1 MVMTLILRGC
11 LVLLFARRVWRLDLF
26 LPARRIRDGLC
37 AESAT
42 AGHGFLDSGIVLCV
56 FAWKTLGRFELSG
69 FAVSDGYERYRF
81 LLANTQGKPA
91 ESQASDSSMLRGRG
105 GRRRMTSI
113 ERKP

>member
-1 MVMTLILRGC
+1 MVLDLILRVC
-11 LVLLFARRVWRLDLF
+11 LVLLFARRDRKLDLF

-69 FAVSDGYERYRF
+69 FAASNGYERRRF
-81 LLANTQGKPA
+81 LLANSQGKPA
-91 ESQASDSSMLRGRG
+91 ELLGR
-105 GRRRMTSI
+105 
-113 ERKP
+113 